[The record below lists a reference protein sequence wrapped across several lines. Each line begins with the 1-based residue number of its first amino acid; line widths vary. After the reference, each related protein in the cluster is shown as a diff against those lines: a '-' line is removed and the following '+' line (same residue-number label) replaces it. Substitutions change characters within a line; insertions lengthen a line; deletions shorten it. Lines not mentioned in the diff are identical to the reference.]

1 MKELP
6 PGHRTVF
13 RRLILVFVVTSA
25 LVALAIGG
33 FFRWHFAGQGPF
45 RGIFAKN
52 ALHYVARLADEIG
65 VPPREAALRK
75 IHEDLGIG
83 IRVRADG
90 EEMAY
95 PPDTPGFSQVRP
107 WRRSWIPG
115 MRMGR
120 MRGAF
125 FAVYEPQEGRSYL
138 FLFKPEAG
146 AIVSPWPWIGLVLL
160 LFFILF
166 LAHRT
171 IRRQVHPLASEIRR
185 MVADKEQLL
194 LDVSHELRSP
204 LARARVALELI
215 PKGEPRTHL
224 EEDMR
229 EMETLVNQLLE
240 SSRLQDAGRT
250 LRMRPVAVSDIIA
263 RSVSR
268 LSPSPIPV
276 EVASREPLLVNA
288 DDEQLITAVR
298 NLLDNARK
306 YTALKGPGSQAP
318 VRVTW
323 AQRLS
328 ERIEQG
334 VEITIQDQGIGI
346 PAEEL
351 SRVFEPFYRVDRS
364 RTKAT
369 GGIGLGLS
377 LAQRIIRSHDGTLS
391 LESVEGKGTIARVWL
406 PTASN
411 PST

>member
-1 MKELP
+1 MELP

-13 RRLILVFVVTSA
+13 GRMILVFVVTSV

-52 ALHYVARLADEIG
+52 ALHYAARLADEIG
-65 VPPREAALRK
+65 IPPSEPALRK
-75 IHEDLGIG
+75 LHEELGIG
-83 IRVRADG
+83 IRVRAGG
-90 EEMAY
+90 EEKAY
-95 PPDTPGFSQVRP
+95 PPDTPRFSDVRP
-107 WRRSWIPG
+107 WHRSRIPG

-120 MRGAF
+120 MGRAF
-125 FAVYEPQEGRSYL
+125 FALYEPQAGRSYL
-138 FLFKPEAG
+138 FLFTPEPG

-160 LFFILF
+160 LFCILF

-171 IRRQVHPLASEIRR
+171 IRRLVQPLASDIRR
-185 MVADKEQLL
+185 MIADKEQLL

-204 LARARVALELI
+204 LARSRVALELI
-215 PKGEPRTHL
+215 PKGEARTHL

-229 EMETLVNQLLE
+229 EMETMVNQLLE
-240 SSRLQDAGRT
+240 SSRLQDPGRA

-263 RSVSR
+263 RSVDR

-276 EVASREPLLVNA
+276 EVASREPLLVKA
-288 DDEQLITAVR
+288 DDEQLIAAVR

-306 YTALKGPGSQAP
+306 YTALKGTGSQAP
-318 VRVTW
+318 VQVAW
-323 AQRLS
+323 AHRTS
-328 ERIEQG
+328 ERNEPG
-334 VEITIQDQGIGI
+334 VEITIRDQGIGI
-346 PAEEL
+346 PPDEL

-377 LAQRIIRSHDGTLS
+377 LAQRIIRSHGGTLS
-391 LESVEGKGTIARVWL
+391 LESAEGKGTIARIWL
-406 PTASN
+406 PTA
-411 PST
+411 PT

>member
-1 MKELP
+1 MTELP

-13 RRLILVFVVTSA
+13 RRLILVFVITSA

-33 FFRWHFAGQGPF
+33 FFRWHFAGRGPF

-52 ALHYVARLADEIG
+52 ALHYAARLADEIG

-75 IHEDLGIG
+75 LHDELGIA

-95 PPDTPGFSQVRP
+95 PPDTPRFSEARP
-107 WRRSWIPG
+107 WHRSWIPG

-120 MRGAF
+120 IRRAF

-138 FLFKPEAG
+138 FFFTPEPG

-171 IRRQVHPLASEIRR
+171 IRRLVQPLASEIRR

-204 LARARVALELI
+204 LARARVALELV

-229 EMETLVNQLLE
+229 EMETMVNQLLE
-240 SSRLQDAGRT
+240 SSRLQDAGRA
-250 LRMRPVAVSDIIA
+250 LRMSPVAVSDIIA
-263 RSVSR
+263 RSVNR

-276 EVASREPLLVNA
+276 EVASRERILVNA

-306 YTALKGPGSQAP
+306 YTALKGTGSQAP
-318 VRVTW
+318 VQVTW
-323 AQRLS
+323 AQRPS
-328 ERIEQG
+328 ERNEPG
-334 VEITIQDQGIGI
+334 VEITIRDQGIGI
-346 PAEEL
+346 PSDEL

-377 LAQRIIRSHDGTLS
+377 LAQRIIRSHGGALS
-391 LESVEGKGTIARVWL
+391 LESAEGKGTIARVWL
-406 PTASN
+406 PTVAA
-411 PST
+411 